1 MASPQLAQ
9 VETHLRSLAQRMAQ
23 NGGRDIALSRTI
35 VDAYGD
41 VHPSTREIVAE
52 VRRVDLA
59 GVACEWL
66 LAPGA
71 DPDRRLLYIHGGG
84 WTAGSLDSHRP
95 LSARISKAAGAAVLA
110 VHYRL
115 APEHP
120 FPAGLDDCVH
130 AYRWLRENGPN
141 GPAPARAVFIA
152 GDSAGG
158 NLTLATL
165 LACKERGILQPS
177 GAIPIS
183 PATDFSASGESFRT
197 RASVDPIIAGPPEGI
212 RMMGALYTQGRGD
225 PLGPLCS
232 PLNGDLQ
239 GIAPLLLQVGDHEV
253 LLDDSTRF
261 AAKAKAAGVEATLSV
276 YPEMP
281 HVWHAFAPFLP
292 EATAAIDEIGAFVR
306 KHG

>member
-1 MASPQLAQ
+1 MASPQAQ
-9 VETHLRSLAQRMAQ
+9 RVDAHLRALAKRMA
-23 NGGRDIALSRTI
+23 GAAGDIETARAATNDYWK
-35 VDAYGD
+35 VDGSTQELVAD
-41 VHPSTREIVAE
+41 VKRI
-52 VRRVDLA
+52 DLA

-66 LAPGA
+66 VAPGA
-71 DPDRRLLYIHGGG
+71 DPDKRLLYIHGGG

-95 LSARISKAAGAAVLA
+95 LSARISRAAGVAVLA

-130 AYRWLRENGPN
+130 AYRWLRNNGPN
-141 GPAPARAVFIA
+141 GAAPARAIFIA

-165 LACKERGILQPS
+165 LACKERGLPQPN

-183 PATDFSASGESFRT
+183 PATDLSASGDSYAT
-197 RASVDPIIAGPPEGI
+197 RAALDPIIPGAREGI
-212 RMMGALYTQGRGD
+212 QAMGAIYTQGRAD
-225 PLGPLCS
+225 PLSPLCS
-232 PLNGDLQ
+232 PLNGDLR
-239 GIAPLLLQVGDHEV
+239 GIAPLLIHVGDHEV
-253 LLDDSTRF
+253 LLDDSTRL
-261 AAKAKAAGVEATLSV
+261 AAKAKAAGVDTTLSI

-292 EATAAIDEIGAFVR
+292 EANAAIDEIGAWVR
-306 KHG
+306 KRS

>member
-1 MASPQLAQ
+1 MASPQAKQ
-9 VETHLRSLAQRMAQ
+9 VDAHLRTLAKRMA
-23 NGGRDIALSRTI
+23 GAGADIEASRSVI
-35 VDAYGD
+35 NDYWNVDGSTQELVAD
-41 VHPSTREIVAE
+41 VKRI
-52 VRRVDLA
+52 DLA

-66 LAPGA
+66 VAPGA
-71 DPDRRLLYIHGGG
+71 DPDKRLLYIHGGG
-84 WTAGSLDSHRP
+84 WTAGNLDSHRP
-95 LSARISKAAGAAVLA
+95 LSARISKAAGVAVLA

-130 AYRWLRENGPN
+130 AYRWLRNNGPN
-141 GPAPARAVFIA
+141 GAAPARAMFIA

-165 LACKERGILQPS
+165 LACKERGLPQPN

-183 PATDFSASGESFRT
+183 PATDFSASGDSYST
-197 RASVDPIIAGPPEGI
+197 RAALDPIIPGVREGI
-212 RMMGALYTQGRGD
+212 QAMGAVYTQGRAD
-225 PLGPLCS
+225 PLSPLCS
-232 PLNGDLQ
+232 PLNGDLR
-239 GIAPLLLQVGDHEV
+239 GIAPLLIHVGDHEV
-253 LLDDSTRF
+253 LLDDSTRL
-261 AAKAKAAGVEATLSV
+261 AAKAKAAGVDVTLSI

-292 EATAAIDEIGAFVR
+292 EASRAIEQIGAFVR